1 MGDGKPLEGVSM
13 KRRNLVPRRL
23 RKGSRS
29 ARLLLLR
36 IESA

>member
-1 MGDGKPLEGVSM
+1 METVNRWRGASM
-13 KRRNLVPRRL
+13 KRGNLIPRRL
-23 RKGSRS
+23 RKGRRS